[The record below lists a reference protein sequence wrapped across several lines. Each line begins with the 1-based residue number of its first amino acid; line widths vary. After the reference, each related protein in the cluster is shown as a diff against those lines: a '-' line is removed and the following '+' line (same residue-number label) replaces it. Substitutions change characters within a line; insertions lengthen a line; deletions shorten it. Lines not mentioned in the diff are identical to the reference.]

1 MNASPDEIAEIEA
14 LQQRIRAAGLRCTS
28 ARLAVLRE
36 LGKSASPLTH
46 ADVAERLAVQG
57 IDKATVFRNL
67 VDLVDAELLTR
78 NELGDHVWRFEIR
91 APGTPADEQHP
102 HFVCTDC
109 GSVTCL
115 NDISFDVQSRNQA
128 SKVGHVKEILLKGIC
143 NKCV

>member
-1 MNASPDEIAEIEA
+1 MNASPDEIAEIES

-91 APGTPADEQHP
+91 PPGTP
-102 HFVCTDC
+102 
-109 GSVTCL
+109 
-115 NDISFDVQSRNQA
+115 
-128 SKVGHVKEILLKGIC
+128 
-143 NKCV
+143 